1 MPNYMIGDDVL
12 VTNGMEQSEE
22 ASNSVRT
29 SISTMLELSK
39 RINLGDDIRDKINKL
54 RDQYNAKDAKKVVD
68 GLHNFDARLFF
79 EIMDIIS
86 IKVAEFSQVYQ
97 NKLFADYIVPTQMDS
112 DHESEPN
119 SAEEEVADNKPLFDG
134 YVGQTAEPE
143 YDTEEVADPDELG
156 PNLIQDSSEDE

>member
-22 ASNSVRT
+22 ASNSVRA

-97 NKLFADYIVPTQMDS
+97 NKLFADYIVPTQMDN

-119 SAEEEVADNKPLFDG
+119 SAEEEVADSKPLFDG

-143 YDTEEVADPDELG
+143 YDGSEEESEDSDP
-156 PNLIQDSSEDE
+156 IQEKSEDE

>member
-22 ASNSVRT
+22 ASNSVRA

-54 RDQYNAKDAKKVVD
+54 RDQYDAKDAKKVVD

-119 SAEEEVADNKPLFDG
+119 SAEEEVTDSKPLFDG
-134 YVGQTAEPE
+134 YVGQTVEPE
-143 YDTEEVADPDELG
+143 YDGSEEESEDSDP
-156 PNLIQDSSEDE
+156 IQEKSEDE